1 MGRSRSRYSM
11 MAEDRQSKV
20 SKMLFLTLRSG
31 TTPVLIRSTNRNR
44 VGYTDSIQDLH
55 FTFLGKT
62 ETIFKAAATSGRCLN
77 KQNPDFQTLPSKY
90 DDNDTLPL
98 I

>member
-31 TTPVLIRSTNRNR
+31 TTPVLIRSTN
-44 VGYTDSIQDLH
+44 